1 MSRTAKIA
9 GVAAVSGLMMAVAIA
24 TAVDR
29 TAPPPVQAGPP
40 SDGPDPLA
48 RELARCR
55 ALTVPD
61 IGCDAAWE
69 ASRSRFLGNSEDRR

>member
-9 GVAAVSGLMMAVAIA
+9 GVAAVAGLMMAVAIA
-24 TAVDR
+24 AAVNR
-29 TAPPPVQAGPP
+29 PAQRPIQAAAP

-55 ALTVPD
+55 ALTMPD
-61 IGCDAAWE
+61 GGCDAAWE
-69 ASRSRFLGNSEDRR
+69 ASRRRFLGDSEDRR

>member
-9 GVAAVSGLMMAVAIA
+9 GVAAVAGLMMAVAIA
-24 TAVDR
+24 TAIDPSAKR
-29 TAPPPVQAGPP
+29 PIQAAAS